1 MHSTLT
7 LKEADPPEREADPHD
22 VFLLE
27 PEVIR
32 ALRAHKPS
40 SKPAQAVI
48 NGPSAPQAHVA
59 ADVSPGVSAPP
70 VDTTFR
76 ATAADKI
83 QVSGRDQPAISRWA
97 KRVFMGLL
105 ALCSAVAA
113 AAWQHYGDTAKQVIA
128 NLVPPFVL
136 ASSPPVQKPPLAEQP
151 GSPVIQTAAAD
162 QEAAQPA
169 APAQP
174 SEAAAPAATAS
185 SPESTQLLQ
194 SMTRDVATMGQ
205 EIEQLKASIAQL
217 KAGQEQMARD
227 MAKSSEAKSS
237 EAKVS
242 AHSVQPRISA
252 PPPRSAAAPARRPRP
267 AYSPAQA
274 VAAPALPP
282 PPAAVAPAPLQP
294 EPPPPA
300 TAQELEPVVRPP
312 MPVR

>member
-7 LKEADPPEREADPHD
+7 LKEADRPEREADPHD

-40 SKPAQAVI
+40 SKPAACAI
-48 NGPSAPQAHVA
+48 NPPSAPQAHLA
-59 ADVSPGVSAPP
+59 ADVAAGVSAPS

-83 QVSGRDQPAISRWA
+83 QVSGGDQPAISRWS
-97 KRVFMGLL
+97 KRLFMGLL

-113 AAWQHYGDTAKQVIA
+113 AAWQHYGDTAKQMIA
-128 NLVPPFVL
+128 HWAPPFVL
-136 ASSPPVQKPPLAEQP
+136 ASSPPAQKPPVAEQP
-151 GSPVIQTAAAD
+151 ASPVVQAAAAD
-162 QEAAQPA
+162 QEAAQPV

-174 SEAAAPAATAS
+174 SEAAGPAATAS
-185 SPESTQLLQ
+185 SPDSTQLLQ

-242 AHSVQPRISA
+242 AQSPQPRISA

-267 AYSPAQA
+267 AYSPARA
-274 VAAPALPP
+274 VAAPALPS
-282 PPAAVAPAPLQP
+282 PAAIAPAPLQP
-294 EPPPPA
+294 EPAPQG